1 MSSYSGKRLCDMM
14 DDGLDDLLSQA
25 VDRCEEEEVD
35 LDDGLDGI
43 LSQSLDIFEQKSL
56 DDDAIGITDMFES
69 GGPSLVMA
77 RRFRTAKGNPFEER
91 CVVRIIKTDIE
102 RCPKESLVNAFYLKP
117 LQKYENRDI
126 WFSTIPLGHNKLNSM
141 VKTMMSEAGVKEY
154 FTNHSLRATTVSKL
168 SREGVDDKLI
178 RGVTGHRSEAL
189 QSYKQETDEQLVRVS
204 KIVQGQS
211 SENTRHQENFAAVQI
226 PTHSG
231 AITLNVS
238 GGNCNITINKN

>member
-1 MSSYSGKRLCDMM
+1 MSSYSGKRLCGMM

-25 VDRCEEEEVD
+25 VGQCEKEEVD

-56 DDDAIGITDMFES
+56 DDDAIDITDMFES
-69 GGPSLVMA
+69 VGPSLVMA
-77 RRFRTAKGNPFEER
+77 RRFRTAKGNPFETSCASVLR
-91 CVVRIIKTDIE
+91 
-102 RCPKESLVNAFYLKP
+102 
-117 LQKYENRDI
+117 
-126 WFSTIPLGHNKLNSM
+126 
-141 VKTMMSEAGVKEY
+141 Y
-154 FTNHSLRATTVSKL
+154 FFF
-168 SREGVDDKLI
+168 VDDKLI

-189 QSYKQETDEQLVRVS
+189 QSYKRETDEQLVRVS

-226 PTHSG
+226 PTLSG
-231 AITLNVS
+231 ALLNVS